1 MKKMARWSFVLMLAA
16 GLAVSASAQFDMKM
30 PNVRGIW
37 DPTVGSGALYQLD
50 GKQGKSEIEYA
61 IVGTESVAGKPGHW
75 LEMAIKSN
83 EGLTVMK
90 TLMVMDSNSL
100 QMKRMIM
107 QPPGE
112 DPMEFPM
119 EMMMRGGGGRD
130 TQTADLRNDAE
141 LVGSE
146 TITVPAGT
154 FTCQHYRMKDKSSDV
169 WVAEKVAP
177 YGLVKMTSKDG
188 NMTLVKVLTN
198 AKTKIRGTPRKFD
211 PMEMMRQRP

>member
-1 MKKMARWSFVLMLAA
+1 MKSMARWSFVLMLAV

-37 DPTVGSGALYQLD
+37 DPALGSGAVYQFD
-50 GKQGKSEIEYA
+50 GKQGKGETEYA

-119 EMMMRGGGGRD
+119 EMMMRGGGSKE
-130 TQTADLRNDAE
+130 TQTADFRNDAE